1 MTRPRRILV
10 VEDDDTLRETIG
22 EVMADDGHEIRLAR
36 NGQEALEHLPGWEA
50 EVVILDLMMPRMD
63 AYEFRAVQLRDG
75 IAPDARILILS
86 AAPDVASAA
95 EKLQADAWVAK
106 PFVLSR
112 LIEVVD
118 DLLDR
123 PRRSLS
129 ESG

>member
-10 VEDDDTLRETIG
+10 VEDDATLRETIG

-36 NGQEALEHLPGWEA
+36 NGHEALEHLSDWEA
-50 EVVILDLMMPRMD
+50 DLLILDLMMPRMD

-86 AAPDVASAA
+86 AVPDVASAA
-95 EKLQADAWVAK
+95 EKLEADAWVAK

-123 PRRSLS
+123 PRIRSG
-129 ESG
+129 SG

>member
-1 MTRPRRILV
+1 VTRSRRILV

-22 EVMADDGHEIRLAR
+22 EVMIDDGHEVRLAR
-36 NGQEALEHLPGWEA
+36 NGHEALEHLAGWDA

-63 AYEFRAVQLRDG
+63 AYEFRVIQVRDG
-75 IAPDARILILS
+75 IAPDARILVLS
-86 AAPDVASAA
+86 AVPDVASAA

-106 PFVLSR
+106 PFMLSG

-123 PRRSLS
+123 PRAG
-129 ESG
+129 SGSG

>member
-22 EVMADDGHEIRLAR
+22 EVMADDGHEVRMAR
-36 NGQEALEHLPGWEA
+36 NGHEALERLDGWEA
-50 EVVILDLMMPRMD
+50 EVVILDVMMPRMD
-63 AYEFRAVQLRDG
+63 AHEFRSVQLRDG
-75 IAPDARILILS
+75 IAPDARILVLS

-118 DLLDR
+118 ELLHR
-123 PRRSLS
+123 PGSH
-129 ESG
+129 SGSG

>member
-1 MTRPRRILV
+1 MTLRRRILV

-22 EVMADDGHEIRLAR
+22 EVMADDGHEVRLAR
-36 NGQEALEHLPGWEA
+36 NGHEALERLDGWEA
-50 EVVILDLMMPRMD
+50 EVVILDVMMPRMD
-63 AYEFRAVQLRDG
+63 AHEFRAVQLRDG
-75 IAPDARILILS
+75 IAPDARILVLS

-118 DLLDR
+118 ELLHR
-123 PRRSLS
+123 PGSHPG
-129 ESG
+129 SG

>member
-36 NGQEALEHLPGWEA
+36 NGHEALENLADWEA

-75 IAPDARILILS
+75 IAPDARILVLS
-86 AAPDVASAA
+86 AVPDVASAA
-95 EKLQADAWVAK
+95 EKLEADAWVAK
-106 PFVLSR
+106 PFMLSR

-123 PRRSLS
+123 PPAP
-129 ESG
+129 SGSG